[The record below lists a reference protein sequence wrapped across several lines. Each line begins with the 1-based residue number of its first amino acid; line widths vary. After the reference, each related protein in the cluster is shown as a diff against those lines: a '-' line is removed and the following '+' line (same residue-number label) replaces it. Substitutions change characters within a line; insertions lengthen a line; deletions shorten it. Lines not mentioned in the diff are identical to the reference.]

1 MGPTLDPFRV
11 PGEGHKV
18 GYNELTHNN
27 QEVPV
32 KGKILFATGLATG
45 YVLGSK
51 AGRQAYERIK
61 SQASDIWESPAVQKT
76 VSQAGTLAKE
86 TAGAAQNKVSSA
98 LGHATESA
106 SSAGEGTSSGS
117 SGGDGSGDSSTTSG
131 TSTGGSV

>member
-1 MGPTLDPFRV
+1 M
-11 PGEGHKV
+11 V
-18 GYNELTHNN
+18 GYNDPTHNT

-32 KGKILFATGLATG
+32 KGKILFAAGLATG

-61 SQASDIWESPAVQKT
+61 SQASEIWESPAVQKT

-86 TAGAAQNKVSSA
+86 TAGAAQNKVNSA
-98 LGHATESA
+98 LGHATDAVST
-106 SSAGEGTSSGS
+106 SGDEGSS
-117 SGGDGSGDSSTTSG
+117 SGGSDSGTSSG